1 MQPVDMFSKYTT
13 DELLRTSQ
21 SNHVSPESP
30 VPRAKSPWRVV
41 VWYWNFWKKI
51 FDNRTLFSFW
61 KEFAFPFR
69 CIIQSQGDLD
79 GVLPSFSRSLKI
91 NMAAAIGVHLGYT
104 CASLAIYKVENQLLW
119 NDLFIFFGEKHAV
132 IHFVLYLRMG
142 ERKSSLMMQETGSL
156 RRWSRVLE
164 KIWLVSLATCIF
176 WIAVDNSSDSLLSQ
190 WVV

>member
-104 CASLAIYKVENQLLW
+104 CASLAIYKVESQLLW
-119 NDLFIFFGEKHAV
+119 NDLFIFFVEKTCRYSFCSLFKDGRTEIIANDAGDRV
-132 IHFVLYLRMG
+132 TPALVACSGKDMVGFTCYLYFL
-142 ERKSSLMMQETGSL
+142 
-156 RRWSRVLE
+156 
-164 KIWLVSLATCIF
+164 
-176 WIAVDNSSDSLLSQ
+176 DSCR
-190 WVV
+190 